1 MPLIAMICVL
11 SALSVIG
18 CARPPLSTEV
28 EVTREAPVTREVETV
43 GESLVEIEVT
53 RQVEITREVPVTRLI
68 YMGYH
73 QIALSIEK
81 GTLSVVPRRSQ
92 IPDGARHAL
101 TSCG

>member
-68 YMGYH
+68 YMGLTRLLCRSKR
-73 QIALSIEK
+73 ALYRSFHGEARSLMVP
-81 GTLSVVPRRSQ
+81 GT
-92 IPDGARHAL
+92 H
-101 TSCG
+101 

>member
-1 MPLIAMICVL
+1 LG
-11 SALSVIG
+11 ALSVIG
-18 CARPPLSTEV
+18 CASPPLPTEV
-28 EVTREAPVTREVETV
+28 EVTREVPVTREVESIREV
-43 GESLVEIEVT
+43 MVEIEVT

-81 GTLSVVPRRSQ
+81 GISSFVPRRSQ